1 MTDARALLADMLDTW
16 PCVAS
21 YRVGPWRMRD
31 GGGGGNRVS
40 SSTAEGPVTAAD
52 LGALEAA
59 SARMGQTAQVMVRPG
74 EAALDAVLHGAG
86 YAVQDETLL
95 YSAPVGAF
103 PAPPAETAYATW
115 PPLAVQTALWAE
127 AHVGPARMAVMERAA
142 GPKAAILGRASER
155 VSGTGYVAI
164 SGETAFLHALTV
176 VPTLRRQG
184 CARHMLWAA
193 AAWAQSA
200 GAIWLALAVTRANE
214 GARALYASQGMQVV
228 GQYHYRRK

>member
-21 YRVGPWRMRD
+21 YRLGPWRMRD
-31 GGGGGNRVS
+31 GGGGGSRVS
-40 SSTAEGPVTAAD
+40 SATAEGPVTATD
-52 LGALEAA
+52 LAVMEDA
-59 SARMGQTAQVMVRPG
+59 SARMAQPAQVMVRPG
-74 EAALDAVLHGAG
+74 EDALDAVLGAAG
-86 YAVQDETLL
+86 YRVQDETLL
-95 YSAPVGAF
+95 YAAPLAAF
-103 PAPPAETAYATW
+103 PPPPPGTGYATW

-127 AHVGPARMAVMERAA
+127 AHIGPARIAVMTRAA
-142 GPKAAILGRASER
+142 GPKAAILGRAAER

-176 VPTLRRQG
+176 VPALRRQG

-193 AAWAQSA
+193 AEWAQSA
-200 GAIWLALAVTRANE
+200 GATQLALAVTRANT
-214 GARALYASQGMQVV
+214 GACALYASQGMQVV